1 MHTVSVNL
9 SRNDLL
15 RAQFQV
21 VRRLRVF
28 KMLFV
33 AMLLVAAYLAL
44 TSYPQPGALG
54 VLSAFVVAALI
65 TICAILIT
73 YLVVAIRLLAKL
85 PAAKGVL
92 GPHEFALDDDGLR
105 ELTDCNEMRV
115 AWGHARK
122 VFRTRT
128 FVFVLVQKPTIL
140 LIPRR
145 AFADRRADAQFW
157 NALQPLVAQKER

>member
-1 MHTVSVNL
+1 MLTVSADL

-33 AMLLVAAYLAL
+33 AMLLVSAYLAMN
-44 TSYPQPGALG
+44 SYPVPGALALG
-54 VLSAFVVAALI
+54 SAFVAALSI

-73 YLVVAIRLLAKL
+73 YLAAAVRLLARL
-85 PAAKGVL
+85 PAATGAL
-92 GPHEFALDDDGLR
+92 GAHEFAIDDDGLR
-105 ELTDCNEMRV
+105 ERTEFNEMRV
-115 AWGHARK
+115 AFGHAKK

-128 FVFVLVQKPTIL
+128 FVFVLVRKPAIL

-145 AFADRRADAQFW
+145 AFADRVADAQFW
-157 NALQPLVAQKER
+157 NALQPLVAQKEK

>member
-1 MHTVSVNL
+1 MQTVSADL
-9 SRNDLL
+9 SRKDLL

-33 AMLLVAAYLAL
+33 AMVLVATYL
-44 TSYPQPGALG
+44 TMNSFPQPGALG
-54 VLSAFVVAALI
+54 VFSAFVVAALI

-73 YLVVAIRLLAKL
+73 YLVAAVRLLVKL
-85 PAAKGVL
+85 PAAKGAL
-92 GPHEFALDDDGLR
+92 GAHQFALDDDGLR
-105 ELTDCNEMRV
+105 ELTDSNEMRV
-115 AWGHARK
+115 AWGHAK
-122 VFRTRT
+122 QVFRTRT
-128 FVFVLVQKPTIL
+128 FVFVLVRKPTIL

-157 NALQPLVAQKER
+157 NALQPLVAQKEK